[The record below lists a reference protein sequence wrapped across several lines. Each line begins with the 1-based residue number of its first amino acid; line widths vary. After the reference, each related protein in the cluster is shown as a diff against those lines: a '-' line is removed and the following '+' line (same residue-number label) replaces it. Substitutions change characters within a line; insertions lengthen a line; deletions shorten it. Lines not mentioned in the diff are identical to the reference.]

1 MIISYGGGKDLMNG
15 TYYEVLRDLVFRSLQ
30 RETRLSEHQLAQ
42 LKWSQISG
50 NVIST
55 RYKRQVEVSR
65 ELERA
70 LSLLPHNDPRGFVF
84 IGASLLVRQKSPE
97 MEELRAQFEAEAQAK
112 RSKKLNFIQIN
123 WGVGRLTKAQ

>member
-1 MIISYGGGKDLMNG
+1 MNG

-30 RETRLSEHQLAQ
+30 KETRLSEHQLAQ

-84 IGASLLVRQKSPE
+84 IGASLLVRQSSPE
-97 MEELRAQFEAEAQAK
+97 MEELRAQFEAEAQA
-112 RSKKLNFIQIN
+112 RRPKKLNFIQIN

>member
-1 MIISYGGGKDLMNG
+1 MES

-30 RETRLSEHQLAQ
+30 KETRLSEHQLAQ

-70 LSLLPHNDPRGFVF
+70 LSLLPHDDPRGYVF
-84 IGASLLVRQKSPE
+84 ICSTLLIRQNSPE
-97 MEELRAQFEAEAQAK
+97 MEELRAQFEAEARARK
-112 RSKKLNFIQIN
+112 PKKVNFIQIN
-123 WGVGRLTKAQ
+123 WGARRLTKAE

>member
-1 MIISYGGGKDLMNG
+1 MES

-30 RETRLSEHQLAQ
+30 KETRLSEHQLAQ

-70 LSLLPHNDPRGFVF
+70 LSLLPHGDPRGYVF
-84 IGASLLVRQKSPE
+84 IGSTLLIRQSSPE
-97 MEELRAQFEAEAQAK
+97 MEELRAQFEAEARAK
-112 RSKKLNFIQIN
+112 KPKKVNFIQIN
-123 WGVGRLTKAQ
+123 WGARRLTKAE